1 MSKITPE
8 RILAVVERRCEEDG
22 DCLLWTGAVSSC
34 GAPVMTFTNDLG
46 KKPTLQMRRK
56 VWEARTGKKIPK
68 GRYVTYTC
76 NNPKCLEH
84 LELTTRAEI
93 TSRYWTRPDSRAR
106 LTAAATRVGRTRAK
120 ASMEVAREIRASSE
134 TLEVLAARYGISIS
148 LVSLI
153 RRGER
158 WKEERNPFAGLVA
171 SNDSNR
177 RAA

>member
-8 RILAVVERRCEEDG
+8 RILALVERRCEEDG
-22 DCLLWTGAVSSC
+22 DCLIWTGAVNSC
-34 GAPVMTFTNDLG
+34 GAPVITFTNDLG
-46 KKPTLQMRRK
+46 KKPTVQMRRK

-76 NNPKCLEH
+76 NNPRCLEH

-106 LTAAATRVGRTRAK
+106 LTAAATRGGRARAK
-120 ASMEVAREIRASSE
+120 ASMEMAREIRASNE
-134 TLEVLAARYGISIS
+134 TLKQVSQRFGISVALAS
-148 LVSLI
+148 MI

-158 WKEERNPFAGLVA
+158 WKEAGNPFAGLFA
-171 SNDSNR
+171 SNDSSR